1 VAYLIDV
8 LTLTA
13 ILAIAVHGYMLIKG
27 LGGMLHLGHAVFY
40 GIGAYAS
47 AIMST
52 TLLPPGYF
60 LVAVMAGALA
70 AGLGALLIGW
80 PALQERAR
88 YFMIVTFSLQLIFV
102 TLVINLGFTGGPD
115 GLSSIPRMSFGP
127 WQPNRHWSLD
137 LGLAAIGYP
146 EIKLLVVLGFA
157 ALSYWFCSR
166 IVHSPY
172 GRLIRAVRDDER
184 VAEAYGRDAMRARLS
199 ILLIGAAVTGM
210 AGGLFA
216 HHFNYVGPSQFG
228 LDLTMLMLAM
238 LILGGQYSLAGAT
251 FGAMLMVGLL
261 EALRFVL
268 DDGLGVPFH
277 MIAHLRQAIFSII
290 LILILALRPRGLF
303 PETLARYRRPAAMPR
318 PERLTRRDRAM
329 EPPGGGEILKAGGL
343 IKHFGGLAAVDGAGL
358 SLRPA
363 LIVAIIGSNG
373 AGKTTVFNLLS
384 GFERADAG
392 EAHLGA
398 VSLLGRR
405 PAEIARLG
413 VARTFQDVRIWARLT
428 VIENILVS
436 RRHQPGENPARLFLS
451 PRRVASAERSNLEAA
466 WVVLERF
473 GLAEKANQLGSD
485 VSYAQRKMLALA
497 RVCAFDPTV
506 LLLDEPT
513 SGVDPRRLDVF
524 LDHIRAFAKADQRA
538 VCLIEHNMTVV
549 RELADWVM
557 YMDGGRVLASGT
569 PTDVLGDDVLMRR
582 YLGHRDPVVA

>member
-1 VAYLIDV
+1 MAYLIDV

-47 AIMST
+47 AIIST

-60 LVAVMAGALA
+60 PASVMAGALA
-70 AGLGALLIGW
+70 AGVGALLIGW
-80 PALQERAR
+80 PALQDRAR

-127 WQPNRHWSLD
+127 WQPNRHWALD
-137 LGLAAIGYP
+137 LGVATVGYP
-146 EIKLLVVLGFA
+146 DIKLLVVVGFA
-157 ALSYWFCSR
+157 AFSYWFCSR

-184 VAEAYGRDAMRARLS
+184 VAEAFGRDAVRARLS

-238 LILGGQYSLAGAT
+238 LILGGQCSLAGAT
-251 FGAMLMVGLL
+251 FGAVLMVGLL

-290 LILILALRPRGLF
+290 LILVLALRPRGLF
-303 PETLARYRRPAAMPR
+303 PETLAHHRRPAATPR
-318 PERLTRRDRAM
+318 PARLTGCARAL
-329 EPPGGGEILKAGGL
+329 EPPASGEILKASGL
-343 IKHFGGLAAVDGAGL
+343 IKHFGGLAAVDGAGV
-358 SLRPA
+358 SLRPGR
-363 LIVAIIGSNG
+363 IVAIIGSNG

-392 EAHLGA
+392 AAHVGA

-413 VARTFQDVRIWARLT
+413 VARTFQDVRIWPRLT

-436 RRHQPGENPARLFLS
+436 RRHQPGETPARLFVS
-451 PRRVASAERSNLEAA
+451 PRLVASAERINLDAA
-466 WVVLERF
+466 WAVLERF

-524 LDHIRAFAKADQRA
+524 LDHIRAFARADQRA
-538 VCLIEHNMTVV
+538 VCLIEHNMSVV
-549 RELADWVM
+549 RELADWVL
-557 YMDGGRVLASGT
+557 YMDGGRVLAAGT
-569 PTDVLGDDVLMRR
+569 PADVLGDDVLMRR
-582 YLGHRDPVVA
+582 YLGHREPVMA